1 MTSTSVAEA
10 KSKAPAPDLG
20 KAPPILGVH
29 HAAFLCFD
37 AGETREFY
45 EKVCGLKTVAAF
57 TFDGIVDTP
66 VKVRYMHIFFEM
78 ADGNCVAFFDLPNKL
93 RPNDFKRTSGFKHHI
108 AMTVATEAE
117 MLEFKRRWEAA
128 GYPVDGPLDHHF
140 VKSIYTYDPNGIQ
153 VEITVKAKDYDAI
166 MAHEQSIVEET
177 MAAWEVETRPNKD
190 AYRAMQAAAAK
201 QAGAAKQAEAAKKD

>member
-1 MTSTSVAEA
+1 MSSANAVATQSLPEA
-10 KSKAPAPDLG
+10 PR
-20 KAPPILGVH
+20 ILGVH

-45 EKVCGLKTVAAF
+45 ENVCGLKTVAAF

-93 RPNDFKRTSGFKHHI
+93 RPTDFKRTSGFKQHI
-108 AMTVATEAE
+108 AMMVASEAE
-117 MLEFKRRWEAA
+117 MLAFKQRWEAH
-128 GYPVDGPLDHHF
+128 GYMVDGPLDHHF

-153 VEITVKAKDYDAI
+153 VEITVKAKEYDAI

-177 MAAWEVETRPNKD
+177 MAAWETETRPNKD
-190 AYRAMQAAAAK
+190 AYRKAAQVAPAPTDR
-201 QAGAAKQAEAAKKD
+201 KD

>member
-1 MTSTSVAEA
+1 MTSTSAAAAQSVATVNDPE
-10 KSKAPAPDLG
+10 KL
-20 KAPPILGVH
+20 PPILGVH

-108 AMTVATEAE
+108 AMTVATEEE
-117 MLEFKRRWEAA
+117 MLIFKQRWEAH
-128 GYPVDGPLDHHF
+128 GYVVDGPLDHHF

-166 MAHEQSIVEET
+166 MAHEQSIIEKT
-177 MAAWEVETRPNKD
+177 MAAWEVETRPAKD
-190 AYRAMQAAAAK
+190 AYKKAMQAAVAR
-201 QAGAAKQAEAAKKD
+201 KD

>member
-1 MTSTSVAEA
+1 MTSASVAKVDGA
-10 KSKAPAPDLG
+10 G
-20 KAPPILGVH
+20 KAPTILGVH

-37 AGETREFY
+37 AAETREFY

-66 VKVRYMHIFFEM
+66 VSVRYMHIFFEM

-93 RPNDFKRTSGFKHHI
+93 RPNDFKRNSGFKQHI
-108 AMTVATEAE
+108 AMTVATEE
-117 MLEFKRRWEAA
+117 ELLVFKRRWESH
-128 GYPVDGPLDHHF
+128 GYVVDGPLDHHF

-166 MAHEQSIVEET
+166 MAHEQSIIEQT
-177 MAAWEVETRPNKD
+177 MAAWEIETRPNKD
-190 AYRAMQAAAAK
+190 AYLKKMQEAAAGK
-201 QAGAAKQAEAAKKD
+201 

>member
-1 MTSTSVAEA
+1 MNESRTVDSAV
-10 KSKAPAPDLG
+10 KAG
-20 KAPPILGVH
+20 KPPTILGVH

-78 ADGNCVAFFDLPNKL
+78 ADGNCVAFFDLPNNL

-108 AMTVATEAE
+108 AMTVASEE
-117 MLEFKRRWEAA
+117 ELMVFKRRWEAY

-166 MAHEQSIVEET
+166 MAHEQSIVEAT
-177 MAAWEVETRPNKD
+177 MAAWETETRPNKQ
-190 AYRAMQAAAAK
+190 AYLERQRQAAQSAAAK
-201 QAGAAKQAEAAKKD
+201 AAPAEAEQPRA

>member
-1 MTSTSVAEA
+1 MASANAVATQSLPEA
-10 KSKAPAPDLG
+10 PR
-20 KAPPILGVH
+20 ILGVH

-45 EKVCGLKTVAAF
+45 ENVCGLKTVAAF

-66 VKVRYMHIFFEM
+66 VQVRYMHIFFEM

-93 RPNDFKRTSGFKHHI
+93 RPNDFKRTSGFKQHI
-108 AMTVATEAE
+108 AMMVASEAE
-117 MLEFKRRWEAA
+117 MLAFKQRWEAH
-128 GYPVDGPLDHHF
+128 GYKVDGPLDHHF

-153 VEITVKAKDYDAI
+153 VEITVKAKEYDAI

-177 MAAWEVETRPNKD
+177 MAAWETETRPNKD
-190 AYRAMQAAAAK
+190 AYRKAAQIAAAATDR
-201 QAGAAKQAEAAKKD
+201 KD

>member
-1 MTSTSVAEA
+1 MMPMSTVASQGAAESPE
-10 KSKAPAPDLG
+10 KV
-20 KAPPILGVH
+20 PPILGVH

-66 VKVRYMHIFFEM
+66 VQVRYMHIFFEM

-108 AMTVATEAE
+108 AMTVATEEE
-117 MLEFKRRWEAA
+117 MLVFKRRWEEH
-128 GYPVDGPLDHHF
+128 GYVVDGPLDHHF

-166 MAHEQSIVEET
+166 MAHEQSIIEET
-177 MAAWEVETRPNKD
+177 MAAWEIETRPNKD
-190 AYRAMQAAAAK
+190 AYRKMMQAAAAK
-201 QAGAAKQAEAAKKD
+201 KD

>member
-1 MTSTSVAEA
+1 MSSHAVAAHAVSKHPA
-10 KSKAPAPDLG
+10 KI
-20 KAPPILGVH
+20 PPILGVH

-45 EKVCGLKTVAAF
+45 EKVCGLKTIAAF

-93 RPNDFKRTSGFKHHI
+93 RPNDFKRNSGFKQHI
-108 AMTVATEAE
+108 AMTVATEEE
-117 MLEFKRRWEAA
+117 MLAFKKRWEDH

-153 VEITVKAKDYDAI
+153 VEITVKAKEYDAI
-166 MAHEQSIVEET
+166 LAHEQSILEET
-177 MAAWEVETRPNKD
+177 MAAWELETRPNKD
-190 AYRAMQAAAAK
+190 AYRKAQAAAA
-201 QAGAAKQAEAAKKD
+201 ATAAPKKD

>member
-1 MTSTSVAEA
+1 MTSTSA
-10 KSKAPAPDLG
+10 APAQSVATVNNPEKL
-20 KAPPILGVH
+20 PPILGVH

-45 EKVCGLKTVAAF
+45 ENVCGLKTVAAF

-108 AMTVATEAE
+108 AMTVATEEE
-117 MLEFKRRWEAA
+117 MLIFKQRWEAH
-128 GYPVDGPLDHHF
+128 GYVVDGPLDHHF

-166 MAHEQSIVEET
+166 MAHEQSIIEKT
-177 MAAWEVETRPNKD
+177 MAAWEVETRPAKD
-190 AYRAMQAAAAK
+190 AYKKAMQAAMT
-201 QAGAAKQAEAAKKD
+201 KKD

>member
-1 MTSTSVAEA
+1 MKSTSAAAARSVATVNDPR
-10 KSKAPAPDLG
+10 KV
-20 KAPPILGVH
+20 PPILGVH

-108 AMTVATEAE
+108 AMTVATEEE
-117 MLEFKRRWEAA
+117 MLIFKRRWQAH
-128 GYPVDGPLDHHF
+128 GYAVDGPLDHHF

-153 VEITVKAKDYDAI
+153 VEITVKAKNYDAI
-166 MAHEQSIVEET
+166 MAHEQSIIEKT
-177 MAAWEVETRPNKD
+177 MAAWEAETRPAKD
-190 AYRAMQAAAAK
+190 AYKKAMQAAAAK
-201 QAGAAKQAEAAKKD
+201 NN

>member
-1 MTSTSVAEA
+1 MTSS
-10 KSKAPAPDLG
+10 SKAPT
-20 KAPPILGVH
+20 ILGVH

-45 EKVCGLKTVAAF
+45 ENVCGLKTVAAF

-78 ADGNCVAFFDLPNKL
+78 ADGNCVAFFDLPNHL
-93 RPNDFKRTSGFKHHI
+93 RPNDFKRTSGFKQHI
-108 AMTVATEAE
+108 AMTVAGEAE
-117 MLEFKRRWEAA
+117 LLIFKKRWEDH

-153 VEITVKAKDYDAI
+153 VEITVKAKDYEAI
-166 MAHEQSIVEET
+166 MAHEQSIIEET
-177 MAAWEVETRPNKD
+177 MAAWEIETRPNKQ
-190 AYRAMQAAAAK
+190 AYLEKM
-201 QAGAAKQAEAAKKD
+201 QAEAAEKATPATAMA

>member
-1 MTSTSVAEA
+1 MSSNAVATGAAGVVA
-10 KSKAPAPDLG
+10 KNPA
-20 KAPPILGVH
+20 KIPPILGVH

-45 EKVCGLKTVAAF
+45 EEVCGLKTIAAF

-93 RPNDFKRTSGFKHHI
+93 RPNDFKRTSGFKQHI
-108 AMTVATEAE
+108 AMTVATEEE
-117 MLEFKRRWEAA
+117 MLAFKKRWEEH
-128 GYPVDGPLDHHF
+128 GYAVDGPLDHHF

-153 VEITVKAKDYDAI
+153 VEITVKAKEYDAI
-166 MAHEQSIVEET
+166 LAHEQAILEET
-177 MAAWEVETRPNKD
+177 MAAWELETRPNKD
-190 AYRAMQAAAAK
+190 AYRKAQAAMAA
-201 QAGAAKQAEAAKKD
+201 APKKA

>member
-1 MTSTSVAEA
+1 MTQANA
-10 KSKAPAPDLG
+10 AAADR
-20 KAPPILGVH
+20 PPTILGVH

-78 ADGNCVAFFDLPNKL
+78 ADGNCIAFFDLPNHL

-108 AMTVATEAE
+108 AMTVASEE
-117 MLEFKRRWEAA
+117 ELLIFKKRWEAH

-153 VEITVKAKDYDAI
+153 VEVTVKAKDYDAI

-177 MAAWEVETRPNKD
+177 MRAWEAETRPNKK
-190 AYRAMQAAAAK
+190 AYLERMRASEAAAAK
-201 QAGAAKQAEAAKKD
+201 AAPAAAAGG